1 MRKAAIEI
9 RLTRDEAKALSWVAS
24 TAIKLIDED
33 PEPSKCERII
43 NSAVKRA
50 RNMAPPAMNSY
61 DSACASSLLL
71 GSEKR

>member
-24 TAIKLIDED
+24 NAIKLIEGDH
-33 PEPSKCERII
+33 EPSNHERII

-50 RNMAPPAMNSY
+50 KKAV
-61 DSACASSLLL
+61 
-71 GSEKR
+71 EKITVKINEVAR

>member
-24 TAIKLIDED
+24 TAIKLIEED

-43 NSAVKRA
+43 NSTAKRA
-50 RNMAPPAMNSY
+50 RRAVEKIRVKMNE
-61 DSACASSLLL
+61 AA
-71 GSEKR
+71 G

>member
-24 TAIKLIDED
+24 TAIKLIEED
-33 PEPSKCERII
+33 HEPSKCERII

-50 RNMAPPAMNSY
+50 RKAVEKITVKMNE
-61 DSACASSLLL
+61 AA
-71 GSEKR
+71 R

>member
-50 RNMAPPAMNSY
+50 GKAVEKITVKMNE
-61 DSACASSLLL
+61 AA
-71 GSEKR
+71 R

>member
-24 TAIKLIDED
+24 TAIKLIEED
-33 PEPSKCERII
+33 PETSKCERII

-50 RNMAPPAMNSY
+50 RKAVEKITVKMNE
-61 DSACASSLLL
+61 AA
-71 GSEKR
+71 R